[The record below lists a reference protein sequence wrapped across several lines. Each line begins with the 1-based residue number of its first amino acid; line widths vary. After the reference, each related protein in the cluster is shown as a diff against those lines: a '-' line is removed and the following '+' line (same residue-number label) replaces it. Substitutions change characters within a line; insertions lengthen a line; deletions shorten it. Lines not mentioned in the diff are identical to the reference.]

1 MALLEPAAGKASG
14 TGIPDGAALT
24 GAKIDLLKFTVLI
37 ILTQQ
42 RLLGTLGGRR
52 GGGMSTFH
60 LHYTLSGS
68 VRSFTVKEN
77 HIGPAIG
84 NILRQAQTHNHPIT

>member
-60 LHYTLSGS
+60 LHYINLP
-68 VRSFTVKEN
+68 RSYKKL
-77 HIGPAIG
+77 HCKGKSY
-84 NILRQAQTHNHPIT
+84 

>member
-37 ILTQQ
+37 ILPRQG
-42 RLLGTLGGRR
+42 LLGTLGGKR

-60 LHYTLSGS
+60 LHYTLPGPI
-68 VRSFTVKEN
+68 RSFTLKEN

-84 NILRQAQTHNHPIT
+84 NIFRQAQTHSHLVT